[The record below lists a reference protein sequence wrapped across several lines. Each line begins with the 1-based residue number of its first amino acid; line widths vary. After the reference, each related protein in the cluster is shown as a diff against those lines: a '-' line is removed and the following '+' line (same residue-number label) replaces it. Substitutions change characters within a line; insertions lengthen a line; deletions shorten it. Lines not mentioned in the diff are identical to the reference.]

1 MLIPVI
7 LSGGTGSRLW
17 PVSREAHPKPFLRLA
32 DGQSLLQKTFL
43 RAAALTGVESVLTVT
58 NRELYF
64 KSEDEYR
71 QVNQAAL
78 PLEFI
83 LEPLARNTAGAVA
96 AAALHTAQTHGGET
110 LMLVLAA
117 DHLIADEAAFA
128 HAVET
133 ACELAEQDWL
143 VTFGIRPDYPETG
156 FGYIEAEAEQLATHS
171 DQAAHRVHQ
180 FVEKPP
186 LERAQEYL
194 ASGRHFWN
202 AGLFCFKAKTL
213 IDEMRQHAPEVMS
226 RIETAMQRAQQTTG
240 TGLRVNEISMDD
252 FAAVPDISLD
262 YALMERS
269 KRVAVVPCDIG
280 WNDIGSWNALSS
292 LVEADPQGNRVAG
305 EALLHDS
312 RDCYIHSPDR
322 LTATV
327 GVDKLIIVDTPDALL
342 IAHRDRAQDV
352 KSIVQKLKLQGHDA
366 HRLHRTVHR
375 PWGSYTVLE
384 EGERFKMK
392 RIEVKPGAKL
402 SLQMHH
408 HRSEHWIVVNGM
420 ARVTNGDKVFLL
432 NTNESTFIPAGHVHR
447 LENPGVID
455 LVMIEVQ
462 SGDYLGEDDIVR
474 LEDTYGR
481 V

>member
-1 MLIPVI
+1 V
-7 LSGGTGSRLW
+7 R
-17 PVSREAHPKPFLRLA
+17 
-32 DGQSLLQKTFL
+32 
-43 RAAALTGVESVLTVT
+43 
-58 NRELYF
+58 
-64 KSEDEYR
+64 
-71 QVNQAAL
+71 
-78 PLEFI
+78 
-83 LEPLARNTAGAVA
+83 
-96 AAALHTAQTHGGET
+96 
-110 LMLVLAA
+110 
-117 DHLIADEAAFA
+117 
-128 HAVET
+128 
-133 ACELAEQDWL
+133 
-143 VTFGIRPDYPETG
+143 
-156 FGYIEAEAEQLATHS
+156 
-171 DQAAHRVHQ
+171 Q

-186 LERAQEYL
+186 FERAQEYL

-202 AGLFCFKAKTL
+202 AGLFCFKAAAL
-213 IDEMRQHAPEVMS
+213 IDQMRQHAPDVLHSVEM
-226 RIETAMQRAQQTTG
+226 AMQRAQQTTG
-240 TGLRVNEISMDD
+240 AGLRLSELGMDD

-292 LVEADPQGNRVAG
+292 LVEADPQGNRVEG

-312 RDCYIHSPDR
+312 RDCYIHSPER

-474 LEDTYGR
+474 LEDSYGR

>member
-71 QVNQAAL
+71 QINPAKL

-96 AAALHTAQTHGGET
+96 AAALNVAQTHGDNA

-128 HAVET
+128 RAVET
-133 ACELAEQDWL
+133 ACELAQQDWL

-156 FGYIEAEAEQLATHS
+156 FGYIEAEAEQLATRN
-171 DQAAHRVHQ
+171 DQAAHSVHQ

-186 LERAQEYL
+186 LERAQDYL

-202 AGLFCFKAKTL
+202 AGLFCFKAATL
-213 IDEMRQHAPEVMS
+213 IDEMRQHAPDVLHSVEA
-226 RIETAMQRAQQTTG
+226 AMQRAQHTAG
-240 TGLRVNEISMDD
+240 AGLRLSELGMDD

-312 RDCYIHSPDR
+312 RDCYIHSPER

-327 GVDKLIIVDTPDALL
+327 GVEKLIIVDTPDALL

-474 LEDTYGR
+474 LEDSYGR